1 MGPPTRQ
8 AGESV
13 RPYIMVET
21 HNKWTCRL
29 TRLTWSL
36 EKDEGTFPTF
46 ISPGLGLGL
55 GSRKNVEKKVML
67 RSEAVPDS
75 CSHLDLEV
83 RMTQGT
89 TSDCPSRHLPP
100 VLSILFHL
108 LYDHILINMYST
120 VEEGYSKELTK

>member
-1 MGPPTRQ
+1 
-8 AGESV
+8 
-13 RPYIMVET
+13 MVET